1 MTTDRN
7 TPAQPTYTAAPIWEM
22 ETKSI
27 IMMKSLFNSPKLYFI
42 LGDKPLLPGELSI
55 ENHYRRLN
63 YSRELTLLIK
73 TYFIHF
79 TPCCWRWFPGSLVVT
94 DSEREL
100 ECE

>member
-42 LGDKPLLPGELSI
+42 LGDKPVLPGELSI

-79 TPCCWRWFPGSLVVT
+79 TPVGAGSLSLSCC
-94 DSEREL
+94 D
-100 ECE
+100 